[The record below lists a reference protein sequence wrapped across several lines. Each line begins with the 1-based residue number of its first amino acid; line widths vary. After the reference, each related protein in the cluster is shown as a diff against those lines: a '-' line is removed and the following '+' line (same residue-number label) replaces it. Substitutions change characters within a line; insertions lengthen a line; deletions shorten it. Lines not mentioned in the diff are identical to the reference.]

1 MRAGLGRWPDMDM
14 YRTEMLVRQMAEI
27 ADDATLVMCVRILSR
42 EMLARGLKT
51 LYGKPVS
58 SPER

>member
-1 MRAGLGRWPDMDM
+1 MDM